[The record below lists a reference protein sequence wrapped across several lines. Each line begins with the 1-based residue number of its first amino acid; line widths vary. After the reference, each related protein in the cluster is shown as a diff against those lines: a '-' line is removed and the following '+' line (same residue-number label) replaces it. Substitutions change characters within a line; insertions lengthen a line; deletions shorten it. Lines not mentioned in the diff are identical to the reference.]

1 MELKLTNSVSK
12 KEYKYTVE
20 DTNTSIYY
28 WNFNLKLDNM
38 DDGEYV
44 YVLSD
49 DEGNECARGLLQI
62 GNYKPEKTEYENK
75 NDNGYIVYGG

>member
-12 KEYKYTVE
+12 KEYSFVVE

-28 WNFNLKLDNM
+28 WNFNLKLSENM
-38 DDGEYV
+38 NEGEYS

-62 GNYKPEKTEYENK
+62 GDYKPEKTEYKNK
-75 NDNGYIVYGG
+75 PTYTIYNG